1 MASKK
6 LRKIAYFLRRW
17 KNGVMYAGYNSKG
30 VLCLYLRIA
39 NDTREIP
46 FSWEYICD
54 CGLKQAWND
63 VKNFWGDKVSVAYDP
78 KSEQLID
85 SGFFEV

>member
-17 KNGVMYAGYNSKG
+17 KNGVLYAGYNSKG
-30 VLCLYLRIA
+30 IPCLYIRVG

-54 CGLKQAWND
+54 NGMKKTWQD
-63 VKNFWGDKVSVAYDP
+63 VKTFWSNGVSIAYDP
-78 KSEQLID
+78 KSEQLVNA
-85 SGFFEV
+85 GFFEV